1 VTAIYKTFPVHKL
14 VSSKYPIEDNS
25 IDLAFGSA
33 FDHAISQFT
42 YYASHASYDKS
53 LKMKAFRHF
62 LYEFNHNIQLV
73 SFMMVKEL
81 IHNT

>member
-42 YYASHASYDKS
+42 YYASHASYDKTHQAKIF
-53 LKMKAFRHF
+53 LIVPFFIDVHF
-62 LYEFNHNIQLV
+62 
-73 SFMMVKEL
+73 
-81 IHNT
+81 